1 MKITVIG
8 AMGRMGSW
16 FTRYFSS
23 HGYEIYAYDIAIT
36 NDSIRDK
43 SIIYHSNNNSNITL
57 VNNSNQLHDAARV
70 SDVVILCVPINSML
84 DSLKIARHMHHNATL
99 VEIASLKHRIVKR
112 LRNYASR
119 YNIKGLSI
127 HPLFGPGADI
137 HASNRYALIPVLD
150 RDEELRIARELLSN
164 TARIVVV
171 DDEEL
176 HDKVMAYILGMVYVM
191 NVTWSM
197 LVDDKTRRLCK
208 ELGGTTYRLQS
219 IIAEGILND
228 DPSLFSSLLLN
239 RYLKGYIK
247 RFIRLNEDILASIDS
262 KDVKGLESMYLNLK
276 DSIKRDNANSDSIEK
291 SYRLMYKVLASISNN
306 NNEGEKDEP

>member
-23 HGYEIYAYDIAIT
+23 HGHEIYAYDIAIT
-36 NDSIRDK
+36 NDIIRDK

-57 VNNSNQLHDAARV
+57 VNSSNQLHDAARL

-84 DSLKIARHMHHNATL
+84 ESLKIARHMHHNATL

-112 LRNYASR
+112 LRNYVSR

-150 RDEELRIARELLSN
+150 RDEELRIARELLSD

-171 DDEEL
+171 DDDEE
-176 HDKVMAYILGMVYVM
+176 HDKAMAYILGMVYVM

-276 DSIKRDNANSDSIEK
+276 DSIKRDNANSDSIER
-291 SYRLMYKVLASISNN
+291 SYTLMYKVLASISNN
-306 NNEGEKDEP
+306 NEGGKDEP

>member
-23 HGYEIYAYDIAIT
+23 HGHEIYAYDIAIT
-36 NDSIRDK
+36 NGSIRNK
-43 SIIYHSNNNSNITL
+43 SIIYHINNNITL
-57 VNNSNQLHDAARV
+57 VNSSNQLYEVTRL

-84 DSLKIARHMHHNATL
+84 DSLNIARYMHHNATL
-99 VEIASLKHRIVKR
+99 VEIASLKHKIVKR

-119 YNIKGLSI
+119 YSIKGLSI

-150 RDEELRIARELLSN
+150 RDEELMIARELLSN

-176 HDKVMAYILGMVYVM
+176 HDRAMAYILGMVYVM

-208 ELGGTTYRLQS
+208 DLGGTTYRLQS

-247 RFIRLNEDILASIDS
+247 RFIRLNQDILASIDS

-276 DSIKRDNANSDSIEK
+276 DSIKRDHANSDSIER

-306 NNEGEKDEP
+306 NEGESDEP

>member
-23 HGYEIYAYDIAIT
+23 HGHEIYAYDIAIT

-43 SIIYHSNNNSNITL
+43 SVIYHSNNNSNITL
-57 VNNSNQLHDAARV
+57 VNSSNQLHDVARL

-84 DSLKIARHMHHNATL
+84 DSLKIARYMHHNATL

-112 LRNYASR
+112 LRNYVSR

-137 HASNRYALIPVLD
+137 HASNRYALIPVLY
-150 RDEELRIARELLSN
+150 RDEELRIARELLSD
-164 TARIVVV
+164 TAKIVVV
-171 DDEEL
+171 DDEE

-208 ELGGTTYRLQS
+208 DLGGTTYRLQS
-219 IIAEGILND
+219 MIAEGILND

-247 RFIRLNEDILASIDS
+247 RFIRLNQDILASIDS

-276 DSIKRDNANSDSIEK
+276 DSIKRDHANSIER
-291 SYRLMYKVLASISNN
+291 SYRLMYKVLASINN
-306 NNEGEKDEP
+306 NEEGEKDEP

>member
-23 HGYEIYAYDIAIT
+23 HGHEIYAYDIAIT
-36 NDSIRDK
+36 NDSIRNK
-43 SIIYHSNNNSNITL
+43 SIVYNIDSNVTL
-57 VNNSNQLHDAARV
+57 VNSSNQLHEAARL
-70 SDVVILCVPINSML
+70 SDAVILCVPINSML
-84 DSLKIARHMHHNATL
+84 DSLNIARYMHHNATL

-112 LRNYASR
+112 LRSYASR
-119 YNIKGLSI
+119 YSIKGLSI

-176 HDKVMAYILGMVYVM
+176 HDRAMAYILGMVYVM

-247 RFIRLNEDILASIDS
+247 RFIRLNKDILASIDS

-276 DSIKRDNANSDSIEK
+276 DSIKRDHANSDSIER

-306 NNEGEKDEP
+306 NEGEDDEP